1 VPLVIHDKNKDTC
14 LSPTKHPILWNTIYG
29 TIIMN
34 MQTTIEKKLNEA
46 LKPEVLDIFNESSM
60 HSGPATESHFK
71 VVAVSEAFE
80 GKMLI
85 ARHRMI
91 NAALVK
97 ELNSIHAL
105 SLHTMTPDEYF
116 EKAGKVSDSP
126 ECAGGGK

>member
-1 VPLVIHDKNKDTC
+1 
-14 LSPTKHPILWNTIYG
+14 
-29 TIIMN
+29 
-34 MQTTIEKKLNEA
+34 MQDTIETKLTE
-46 LKPEVLDIFNESSM
+46 LLQPEVLDVFNESNM

-71 VVAVSEAFE
+71 VVAVSQAFE

-91 NAALVK
+91 NQALAN

-116 EKAGKVSDSP
+116 DKAGKVADSP
-126 ECAGGGK
+126 ECGGGGK

>member
-1 VPLVIHDKNKDTC
+1 MQA
-14 LSPTKHPILWNTIYG
+14 TI
-29 TIIMN
+29 N
-34 MQTTIEKKLNEA
+34 EKLNDA
-46 LKPEVLDIFNESSM
+46 LAPEFLEIINESNM

-91 NAALVK
+91 NNALAD

-116 EKAGKVSDSP
+116 EKAGKVAESP
-126 ECAGGGK
+126 QCGGGGK